1 MYDALLE
8 KVKRIKPSAVSN
20 TDILGFFEEA
30 VAKACPDRNEYASGA
45 YLDDVLLFYALAM
58 VALYSGDLAE
68 YSNYFVLY
76 NNAATEFRRRSFD
89 QIPPDERGSHYT
101 NLW

>member
-8 KVKRIKPSAVSN
+8 KVKRIKPSAVSD

-30 VAKACPDRNEYASGA
+30 VAKACPDRNDYSSGEY
-45 YLDDVLLFYALAM
+45 LEDVLLFYALAM
-58 VALYSGDLAE
+58 VSLYSGDLAE

-76 NNAATEFRRRSFD
+76 NNAAAEYSRRSFK
-89 QIPPDERGSHYT
+89 PDGQGSTYT